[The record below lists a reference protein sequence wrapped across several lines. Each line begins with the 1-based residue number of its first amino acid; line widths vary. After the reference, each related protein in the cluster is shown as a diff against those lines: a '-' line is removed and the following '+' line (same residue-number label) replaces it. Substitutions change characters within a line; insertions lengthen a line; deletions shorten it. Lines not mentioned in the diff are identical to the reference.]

1 MYQLENIQWVVQRNL
16 TGSNDFNEIRKA
28 CELLNI
34 PFVPLDI
41 IPFSPSLP
49 SFDKTRR
56 SIIYGSTTF
65 YNLALNDPSLKEG
78 IFFNEQSFSIENY
91 IKEWGAHMLNY
102 NARITTFQD
111 LLENKNYSA
120 DQLLFIRPN
129 DDNKS
134 FAGEIKR
141 YQEIADWF
149 KQLSGVENSFLNSQT
164 KIVIAEPYNIQY
176 EWRLWLVNG
185 KVVAASK
192 YREYFKLKKERGCPD
207 AVKIFAEARCSEF
220 MPHDVFVM
228 DICVCGDEFYI
239 VECGCMNAAGFYAAD
254 IGEIVAQVSAYF
266 IANPF
271 APSPTPHCINDRQ

>member
-239 VECGCMNAAGFYAAD
+239 VKCGCMNAAGFYAAD

-271 APSPTPHCINDRQ
+271 APSPNSSLHQ

>member
-16 TGSNDFNEIRKA
+16 TGSNDFNEIRRA

-239 VECGCMNAAGFYAAD
+239 VEC
-254 IGEIVAQVSAYF
+254 VV
-266 IANPF
+266 
-271 APSPTPHCINDRQ
+271 

>member
-271 APSPTPHCINDRQ
+271 APSPNSSLHQ